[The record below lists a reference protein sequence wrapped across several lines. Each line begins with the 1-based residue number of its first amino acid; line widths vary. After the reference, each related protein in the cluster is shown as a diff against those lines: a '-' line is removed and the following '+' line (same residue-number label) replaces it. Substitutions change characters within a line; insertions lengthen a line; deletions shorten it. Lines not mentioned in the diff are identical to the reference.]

1 MIASQR
7 ATKTPAARRQRALL
21 IAAVMGAA
29 SIDGVTKLAAKATL
43 DDGPTHIIG
52 PIGLKLGHNSG
63 VAFGLGA
70 TGPAWIVLAVTAVVI
85 AVLAAAAWQGR
96 FASPLAAGLILGGA
110 VANFVDRISDGAVTD
125 IANPA
130 ARRIAAVAKAANTAA
145 DLALS
150 PRRIRRSRGAKLG
163 SSVRRHRS
171 SSAIVL
177 VTCSSS
183 IGIPQFI

>member
-1 MIASQR
+1 M
-7 ATKTPAARRQRALL
+7 AADA
-21 IAAVMGAA
+21 
-29 SIDGVTKLAAKATL
+29 
-43 DDGPTHIIG
+43 
-52 PIGLKLGHNSG
+52 
-63 VAFGLGA
+63 
-70 TGPAWIVLAVTAVVI
+70 
-85 AVLAAAAWQGR
+85 
-96 FASPLAAGLILGGA
+96 
-110 VANFVDRISDGAVTD
+110 

-150 PRRIRRSRGAKLG
+150 PRRIRRSRRAKLG

>member
-1 MIASQR
+1 M
-7 ATKTPAARRQRALL
+7 AADA
-21 IAAVMGAA
+21 
-29 SIDGVTKLAAKATL
+29 
-43 DDGPTHIIG
+43 
-52 PIGLKLGHNSG
+52 
-63 VAFGLGA
+63 
-70 TGPAWIVLAVTAVVI
+70 
-85 AVLAAAAWQGR
+85 
-96 FASPLAAGLILGGA
+96 
-110 VANFVDRISDGAVTD
+110 

-130 ARRIAAVAKAANTAA
+130 ARRIAAIVKAANTAA

-150 PRRIRRSRGAKLG
+150 PRRIRRSRRAKLG